1 MKKLI
6 LAVVASLALV
16 YAAEAGSYHYK
27 RHPRSAEV
35 THEFERENPCP
46 STGKRSGACPGYIK
60 DHIQALC
67 KGGADA
73 VWNLQWQ
80 TVADAKAKDR
90 WRRRR
95 ALTSVQDAARYMV
108 AYP

>member
-35 THEFERENPCP
+35 TREFERENPCP

-73 VWNLQWQ
+73 VWNMQWQ
-80 TVADAKAKDR
+80 TKADAAAKDK
-90 WRRRR
+90 WECK
-95 ALTSVQDAARYMV
+95 
-108 AYP
+108 

>member
-6 LAVVASLALV
+6 SAAVAALLCLCSMS
-16 YAAEAGSYHYK
+16 AEATTYYTHHK
-27 RHPRSAEV
+27 RSSEV
-35 THEFERENPCP
+35 TREFQRANPCP

-73 VWNLQWQ
+73 VWNMQWQ
-80 TVADAKAKDR
+80 TKADAAAKDK
-90 WRRRR
+90 WECK
-95 ALTSVQDAARYMV
+95 
-108 AYP
+108 